1 MADDII
7 NGIDQLVDDQIAGGE
22 RSAAGRFSGSAEY
35 PRCSHCDREWHG
47 LPVIDHSAK
56 MHKRSEFDEGYRTE
70 TDESRVLC
78 RGSDYIGPMP
88 FEHAPSTAFQCPEWW
103 PAQVSTRRSRPSC
116 GPG

>member
-1 MADDII
+1 MTDDLI

-56 MHKRSEFDEGYRTE
+56 MHKGNEFDKGYRTE

-116 GPG
+116 DPG